1 MNNTTP
7 IISLPKPGEIKVP
20 NKDLR
25 TVIEDRKSVRSYSVT
40 PLTLEEL
47 SYLLWCTQGVKKVLS
62 NNVTF
67 RTVPSAGASH
77 AFETYILVNNVEGIQ
92 PGVYKFSEIEHSMA
106 AVSFEPGMADEIT
119 RCCLNQAFILE
130 SAVTFIWVA
139 VYPKMSRRYRD
150 RTYKYLHLDA
160 GHVCQNLYLSA
171 ESIGA
176 GVCAIGAYSDD
187 EINSLLG
194 LDGKDRFVIYIAAVG
209 KKNE

>member
-1 MNNTTP
+1 MSNNP
-7 IISLPKPGEIKVP
+7 SIISLPKPGGIKAP
-20 NKDLR
+20 SADLR
-25 TVIEDRKSVRSYSVT
+25 TVIENRKSVRSYSVT

-92 PGVYKFSEIEHSMA
+92 PGVYKFSGIEHSMA
-106 AVSFEPGMADEIT
+106 AVSSEPGMADEIT
-119 RCCLNQAFILE
+119 KCCLNQTFILD
-130 SAVTFIWVA
+130 SAVTFIWAA

-150 RTYKYLHLDA
+150 RAYKYLHLDA

-187 EINSLLG
+187 GINSLLG
-194 LDGKDRFVIYIAAVG
+194 LDGKDRFVIYIATVG